1 MKINQKQETG
11 NQKQKLFSL
20 KFNVSSFQFA
30 SGQMMIIAIV
40 FLAVI
45 LIISAALFTSVAD
58 FLRFGS
64 NSILREQA
72 THLAEAGI
80 DYTIAKLNQTAGS
93 YSPPLTET
101 PVGTTGSFI

>member
-30 SGQMMIIAIV
+30 SGQMMIIAII
-40 FLAVI
+40 FLAVV
-45 LIISAALFTSVAD
+45 LVISAALFTSVAG

-72 THLAEAGI
+72 TNLAEAGI
-80 DYTIAKLNQTAGS
+80 DRAIWKLNETAGS
-93 YSPPLTET
+93 YTGETNTPL
-101 PVGTTGSFI
+101 GT